1 MASRAR
7 SVLEDVEVRRLLVAQ
22 VPLVA
27 VAGAAVAAG
36 LAHVKTQSGTHHL
49 RLPPGGRVVL

>member
-1 MASRAR
+1 MASGAGP
-7 SVLEDVEVRRLLVAQ
+7 VLKDVEVRWLLVAQ

-27 VAGAAVAAG
+27 VAGAPVAPG
-36 LAHVKTQSGTHHL
+36 LAHVKTQSGAHHL